1 MRAAAGLPPS
11 SLLLGV
17 WLQPG
22 TARGST
28 AAVGRLTA
36 GMRPGLDEAAVLRPS
51 WSMVEEKLASGGPP
65 DFLGELIEEVRAFFR
80 VLAHFTRARFS
91 ITRSVRE

>member
-1 MRAAAGLPPS
+1 
-11 SLLLGV
+11 
-17 WLQPG
+17 
-22 TARGST
+22 
-28 AAVGRLTA
+28 
-36 GMRPGLDEAAVLRPS
+36 
-51 WSMVEEKLASGGPP
+51 MVEEKLASGGPP